1 MLNIRRARDRGHSS
15 LRWLDSR
22 HTFSFAEYYDPRHM
36 GYGMLRVIN
45 EDRVVPGAGFG
56 THSHADME
64 ILSWV
69 LHGALEHK
77 DSIGTGSIIRPG
89 ELQRMTAGTGIAH
102 SEFNSSQRD
111 PVHFLQ
117 IWILPERRGLAPG
130 YEQKSFGERLDRA
143 NNELTLIASRDG
155 HDESIT
161 IHQDANL
168 YAARLG
174 AGASVEHRPVLG
186 RQLWMQLARGAATL
200 NGEDLQA
207 GDGVA
212 IEQEAL
218 LQIATKDEAEI
229 LLFDM
234 RGD

>member
-1 MLNIRRARDRGHSS
+1 MLKTRRTGDRGHSN

-22 HTFSFAEYYDPRHM
+22 HTFSFAEYVDPRHM
-36 GYGMLRVIN
+36 GYGPLRVIN
-45 EDRVVPGAGFG
+45 EDRVVPGFG

-69 LHGALEHK
+69 LEGALEHK

-117 IWILPERRGLAPG
+117 IWILPDRRGLAPG
-130 YEQKSFGERLDRA
+130 YEQRSFGNQLGND
-143 NNELTLIASRDG
+143 LTLIASRDG
-155 HDESIT
+155 RDESIT
-161 IHQDANL
+161 IHQDVNL

-174 AGASVEHRPVLG
+174 AGASVEYRPVSG
-186 RQLWMQLARGAATL
+186 RQLWMQIARGTGTL
-200 NGEDLQA
+200 NGQEVIA

-212 IEQEAL
+212 IEQEDQL
-218 LQIATKDEAEI
+218 HIATRDSAEI

-234 RGD
+234 RSD